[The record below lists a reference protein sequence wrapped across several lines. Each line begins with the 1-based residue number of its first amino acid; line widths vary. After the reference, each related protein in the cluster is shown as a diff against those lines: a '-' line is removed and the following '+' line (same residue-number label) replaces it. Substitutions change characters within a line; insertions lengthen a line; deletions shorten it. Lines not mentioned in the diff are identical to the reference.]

1 MNEHKWGKADSDM
14 LSKTL
19 WGKRISDGG
28 NLIDVNGPGPS
39 DLQSDSETPGGSDF
53 QNFESGRDVMAVQ
66 VGRICGTAG
75 DIATNYATFL
85 RATNVTI

>member
-1 MNEHKWGKADSDM
+1 MNEHKWGKVDSNM

-28 NLIDVNGPGPS
+28 NLIDVNRPGPS
-39 DLQSDSETPGGSDF
+39 DLQTDLTHPPGSAF
-53 QNFESGRDVMAVQ
+53 QNFEAGRAVYTDPAAS
-66 VGRICGTAG
+66 ICGTAG